1 MWSESDPRLKTFE
14 TLIAEQEELL
24 YGFALYF
31 EGLSLLH
38 AGQDAVL
45 ETHRKQFRNLIQAGS
60 AEIQR
65 ARELLE
71 EARANP
77 MKLSMVE
84 QFAFHLGDGHP
95 DPAGLRIKAKAL
107 VTAYGSLFPG
117 RPREQALDSA
127 DTMKLLA
134 AASRGP

>member
-31 EGLSLLH
+31 EGLTLLH

-77 MKLSMVE
+77 MKLTMVE

-95 DPAGLRIKAKAL
+95 DPAGLRVKAKAL
-107 VTAYGSLFPG
+107 VTAYGALFPG

-134 AASRGP
+134 AASREP

>member
-14 TLIAEQEELL
+14 SLIAEQEELL

-65 ARELLE
+65 ARDLLE

-77 MKLSMVE
+77 MKQSMVE

-95 DPAGLRIKAKAL
+95 DPAGLRDKAKAL
-107 VTAYGSLFPG
+107 VAAYGSLFPG

-127 DTMKLLA
+127 ETMKLLA
-134 AASRGP
+134 AASREP